1 MEADKYLPLIQD
13 EIKKLP
19 DYVNEYYLGTNH
31 AVTTTYQYLTEIRRF
46 FDWLRISGLTTATD
60 NREITTKTLEKLRR
74 NDIMLYI
81 DHLRHTTNAQG
92 HLNSPTS
99 INRSINA
106 LRSLF
111 KFLTVTADINDGEPY
126 FYRNVMAKIDSLN
139 DTKTLNYRAHTL
151 AAHMY
156 RGQMKFDFINFIENG
171 YPKKCDKRA
180 LPAFKVNK
188 ERDIAIIAL
197 ILGTG
202 VRVSEAA
209 NVNLAD
215 LNIKQQLLDVVRKGG
230 QKDAVPI
237 APWAIEYVQSY
248 LAIRAQRY
256 HALKKDTA
264 CFLTVYHGQTRRM
277 TANAIERM
285 VKKYS
290 TAFGHPLT
298 PHKLRH
304 TLASEMYEVTK
315 DQVLVAQQL
324 GQKGT
329 SATDLYTH
337 VDQNQQRAALDEIS
351 EQDQHQWTTTQ
362 PTRKNLV
369 GIFCAIKFVLKQAET
384 MTYPSNIISFRLSA
398 KMLFC
403 PLNGY
408 QQQYRKTLLIKES
421 Y

>member
-1 MEADKYLPLIQD
+1 MESDKYLSLIQQ
-13 EIKKLP
+13 ELAQLP

-46 FDWLRISGLTTATD
+46 FNWLRASGLSEADNNNKIQTD
-60 NREITTKTLEKLRR
+60 ELAKLRR

-81 DHLRHTTNAQG
+81 DHLSHTTNTQG

-111 KFLTVTADINDGEPY
+111 KYLTVTADVNDGEPY
-126 FYRNVMAKIDSLN
+126 FYRNVMLKIDSLN

-151 AAHMY
+151 ASHMY
-156 RGQMKFDFINFIENG
+156 RGEMKFDFIDFISNR
-171 YPKKCDKRA
+171 YPQMCDKRA
-180 LPAFKVNK
+180 LPAYKINK
-188 ERDIAIIAL
+188 ERDIAIITL

-215 LNIKQQLLDVVRKGG
+215 LNLKQNLLDVVRKGG
-230 QKDAVPI
+230 QKDSVPI
-237 APWAIEYVQSY
+237 APWAMQYIKAY
-248 LAIRAQRY
+248 LEIRAKRY

-264 CFLTVYHGQTRRM
+264 LFLTVYHGETRRM
-277 TANAIERM
+277 TANAIEKM

-304 TLASEMYEVTK
+304 TLASEMYNITK

-337 VDQNQQRAALDEIS
+337 VDQRKQREALDEIS
-351 EQDQHQWTTTQ
+351 NHPE
-362 PTRKNLV
+362 
-369 GIFCAIKFVLKQAET
+369 
-384 MTYPSNIISFRLSA
+384 
-398 KMLFC
+398 
-403 PLNGY
+403 
-408 QQQYRKTLLIKES
+408 KE
-421 Y
+421 

>member
-1 MEADKYLPLIQD
+1 MEADKYLPLIQ
-13 EIKKLP
+13 EELKKLP

-46 FDWLRISGLTTATD
+46 FNWLRVSGLSTAEKNTA
-60 NREITTKTLEKLRR
+60 ISTKTLEKLRR
-74 NDIMLYI
+74 SDIMLYI

-92 HLNSPTS
+92 RLNSPTS

-111 KFLTVTADINDGEPY
+111 KFLTVTADVNDGEPY

-156 RGQMKFDFINFIENG
+156 RGQMKFDFIDFIKNG
-171 YPKKCDKRA
+171 YPQKCDKRA

-209 NVNLAD
+209 NVDLAD
-215 LNIKQQLLDVVRKGG
+215 LNMKQRLLDVIRKGG
-230 QKDAVPI
+230 QKDSVPI
-237 APWAIEYVQSY
+237 APWAIQYIQDY
-248 LAIRAQRY
+248 LSIRAQRY

-264 CFLTVYHGQTRRM
+264 FFLTVYHGQTRRM

-337 VDQNQQRAALDEIS
+337 VDQNQQRAALNKIS
-351 EQDQHQWTTTQ
+351 NHDQ
-362 PTRKNLV
+362 N
-369 GIFCAIKFVLKQAET
+369 E
-384 MTYPSNIISFRLSA
+384 
-398 KMLFC
+398 
-403 PLNGY
+403 
-408 QQQYRKTLLIKES
+408 
-421 Y
+421 

>member
-1 MEADKYLPLIQD
+1 MEADKYLNLIQD
-13 EIKKLP
+13 ELKKLP

-31 AVTTTYQYLTEIRRF
+31 AVTTAYQYLTEIRRF
-46 FDWLRISGLTTATD
+46 FDWLRISGLCDAKS
-60 NREITTKTLEKLRR
+60 NREISTKVLERLRR

-81 DHLRHTTNAQG
+81 DHLKHTQNSQG

-111 KFLTVTADINDGEPY
+111 KFLTVTADVNDGEPY

-139 DTKTLNYRAHTL
+139 DTKTLNFRAHTL

-156 RGQMKFDFINFIENG
+156 RGQMKFDFINFINNT
-171 YPKKCDKRA
+171 YPQKCDKRA
-180 LPAFKVNK
+180 LPAFKRNK

-209 NVNLAD
+209 NTNLAD
-215 LNIKQQLLDVVRKGG
+215 LNIKEGLLDVVRKGG
-230 QKDAVPI
+230 QKDSVPI
-237 APWAIEYVQSY
+237 APWATQYIKDY
-248 LAIRAQRY
+248 LQIRAQRY

-264 CFLTVYHGQTRRM
+264 LFLTVYHSSTRRM
-277 TANAIERM
+277 TANSIERM

-337 VDQNQQRAALDEIS
+337 VDQYQQKAALKEIS
-351 EQDQHQWTTTQ
+351 DEEIN
-362 PTRKNLV
+362 K
-369 GIFCAIKFVLKQAET
+369 
-384 MTYPSNIISFRLSA
+384 
-398 KMLFC
+398 
-403 PLNGY
+403 
-408 QQQYRKTLLIKES
+408 
-421 Y
+421 

>member
-1 MEADKYLPLIQD
+1 MEADKYLNLIQD
-13 EIKKLP
+13 ELKKLP

-31 AVTTTYQYLTEIRRF
+31 AVTTAYQYLTEIRRF
-46 FDWLRISGLTTATD
+46 FDWLRISGLCDAKS
-60 NREITTKTLEKLRR
+60 NREISTKVLERLRR

-81 DHLRHTTNAQG
+81 DHLKHTQNSQG

-111 KFLTVTADINDGEPY
+111 KFLTVTADVNDGEPY

-156 RGQMKFDFINFIENG
+156 RGQMKFDFINFINNT
-171 YPKKCDKRA
+171 YPQKCDKRA
-180 LPAFKVNK
+180 LPAFKRNK

-209 NVNLAD
+209 NTNLAD
-215 LNIKQQLLDVVRKGG
+215 LNIKEGLLDVVRKGG
-230 QKDAVPI
+230 QKDSVPI
-237 APWAIEYVQSY
+237 APWATQYIKDY
-248 LAIRAQRY
+248 LQIRAQRY

-264 CFLTVYHGQTRRM
+264 LFLTVYHSSTRRM
-277 TANAIERM
+277 TANSIERM

-337 VDQNQQRAALDEIS
+337 VDQYQQKAALKEIS
-351 EQDQHQWTTTQ
+351 DEEIN
-362 PTRKNLV
+362 K
-369 GIFCAIKFVLKQAET
+369 
-384 MTYPSNIISFRLSA
+384 
-398 KMLFC
+398 
-403 PLNGY
+403 
-408 QQQYRKTLLIKES
+408 
-421 Y
+421 

>member
-1 MEADKYLPLIQD
+1 MEADKYLKLIQ
-13 EIKKLP
+13 EELNNLP

-46 FDWLRISGLTTATD
+46 FDWLRASGLVDATANKD
-60 NREITTKTLEKLRR
+60 LPVKALESLRR
-74 NDIMLYI
+74 NDVMLYI
-81 DHLRHTTNAQG
+81 DHLQHTTNAQG
-92 HLNSPTS
+92 RLNSPTS

-106 LRSLF
+106 LRSLY
-111 KFLTVTADINDGEPY
+111 KFLTITADNNNGEPY
-126 FYRNVMAKIDSLN
+126 FDRNVMLKIDSLN

-151 AAHMY
+151 ASHMY
-156 RGQMKFDFINFIENG
+156 RGQMKFDFINFIENE
-171 YPKKCDKRA
+171 YPHKCDKRA
-180 LPAFKVNK
+180 LPAYKVNK

-215 LNIKQQLLDVVRKGG
+215 LNLNQQLLDVTRKGG
-230 QKDAVPI
+230 QQDSVPI
-237 APWAIEYVQSY
+237 APWAISYVQNY
-248 LAIRAQRY
+248 QEIRAQRY

-264 CFLTVYHGQTRRM
+264 FFLTLYHNETRRM
-277 TANAIERM
+277 TANAIEKM

-337 VDQNQQRAALDEIS
+337 VDQRQQKQALSEIS
-351 EQDQHQWTTTQ
+351 AH
-362 PTRKNLV
+362 
-369 GIFCAIKFVLKQAET
+369 
-384 MTYPSNIISFRLSA
+384 SA
-398 KMLFC
+398 KNHL
-403 PLNGY
+403 PETEP
-408 QQQYRKTLLIKES
+408 KSE
-421 Y
+421 

>member
-1 MEADKYLPLIQD
+1 MEADKYLPLIQ
-13 EIKKLP
+13 EELKKLP

-46 FDWLRISGLTTATD
+46 FNWLRVSGLSTAEENTA
-60 NREITTKTLEKLRR
+60 ISTKTLEKLRR
-74 NDIMLYI
+74 SDIMLYI

-92 HLNSPTS
+92 RLNSPTS

-111 KFLTVTADINDGEPY
+111 KFLTVTADVNDGEPY

-156 RGQMKFDFINFIENG
+156 RGQMKFDFIDFIKNG
-171 YPKKCDKRA
+171 YPQKCDKRA

-209 NVNLAD
+209 NVDLAD
-215 LNIKQQLLDVVRKGG
+215 LNMKQRLLDVIRKGG
-230 QKDAVPI
+230 QKDSVPI
-237 APWAIEYVQSY
+237 APWAIQYIQDY
-248 LAIRAQRY
+248 LTIRAQRY

-264 CFLTVYHGQTRRM
+264 FFLTVYHGQTRRM

-337 VDQNQQRAALDEIS
+337 VDQNQQRAALNKIS
-351 EQDQHQWTTTQ
+351 NHDQN
-362 PTRKNLV
+362 K
-369 GIFCAIKFVLKQAET
+369 
-384 MTYPSNIISFRLSA
+384 
-398 KMLFC
+398 
-403 PLNGY
+403 
-408 QQQYRKTLLIKES
+408 
-421 Y
+421 

>member
-1 MEADKYLPLIQD
+1 MEADKYLPLIQ
-13 EIKKLP
+13 EELKKLP

-46 FDWLRISGLTTATD
+46 FNWLRVSGLSTAEENTA
-60 NREITTKTLEKLRR
+60 ISTKTLEKLRR
-74 NDIMLYI
+74 SDIMLYI

-92 HLNSPTS
+92 RLNSPTS

-111 KFLTVTADINDGEPY
+111 KFLTVTADVNDGEPY

-156 RGQMKFDFINFIENG
+156 RGQMKFDFIDFIKNG
-171 YPKKCDKRA
+171 YPQKCDKRA

-209 NVNLAD
+209 NVDLAD
-215 LNIKQQLLDVVRKGG
+215 LNMKQRLLDVIRKGG
-230 QKDAVPI
+230 QKDSVPI
-237 APWAIEYVQSY
+237 APWAIQYIQDY
-248 LAIRAQRY
+248 LTIRAQRY

-264 CFLTVYHGQTRRM
+264 FFLTVYHGQTRRM

-337 VDQNQQRAALDEIS
+337 VDQNQQRAALNKIS
-351 EQDQHQWTTTQ
+351 NHDQ
-362 PTRKNLV
+362 N
-369 GIFCAIKFVLKQAET
+369 E
-384 MTYPSNIISFRLSA
+384 
-398 KMLFC
+398 
-403 PLNGY
+403 
-408 QQQYRKTLLIKES
+408 
-421 Y
+421 

>member
-1 MEADKYLPLIQD
+1 MEADKYLNLIQD
-13 EIKKLP
+13 ELKKLP

-31 AVTTTYQYLTEIRRF
+31 AVTTAYQYLTEIRRF
-46 FDWLRISGLTTATD
+46 FDWLRISGLCDAKS
-60 NREITTKTLEKLRR
+60 NREISTKVLERLRR

-81 DHLRHTTNAQG
+81 DHLKHTQNSQG

-111 KFLTVTADINDGEPY
+111 KFLTVTADVNDGEPY

-156 RGQMKFDFINFIENG
+156 RGQMKFDFINFINNT
-171 YPKKCDKRA
+171 YPQKCDKRA
-180 LPAFKVNK
+180 LPAFKRNK

-209 NVNLAD
+209 NTNLSD
-215 LNIKQQLLDVVRKGG
+215 LNIKEGLLDVVRKGG
-230 QKDAVPI
+230 QKDSVPI
-237 APWAIEYVQSY
+237 APWATQYIKDY
-248 LAIRAQRY
+248 LQIRAQRY

-264 CFLTVYHGQTRRM
+264 LFLTVYHSSTRRM
-277 TANAIERM
+277 TANSIERM

-337 VDQNQQRAALDEIS
+337 VDQYQQKAALKEIS
-351 EQDQHQWTTTQ
+351 DEEIN
-362 PTRKNLV
+362 K
-369 GIFCAIKFVLKQAET
+369 
-384 MTYPSNIISFRLSA
+384 
-398 KMLFC
+398 
-403 PLNGY
+403 
-408 QQQYRKTLLIKES
+408 
-421 Y
+421 

>member
-1 MEADKYLPLIQD
+1 MESDKYLSLIQQ
-13 EIKKLP
+13 ELAQLP
-19 DYVNEYYLGTNH
+19 DYVNDYYLGTNH

-46 FDWLRISGLTTATD
+46 FNWLRASGLSEANNNTEIQTD
-60 NREITTKTLEKLRR
+60 ELAKLRR

-81 DHLRHTTNAQG
+81 DHLSHTTNAQG

-111 KFLTVTADINDGEPY
+111 KYLTVTADVNDGEPY
-126 FYRNVMAKIDSLN
+126 FYRNVMLKIDSLN

-151 AAHMY
+151 ASHMY
-156 RGQMKFDFINFIENG
+156 RGEMKFDFIDFISNQ
-171 YPKKCDKRA
+171 YPQMCDKRA
-180 LPAFKVNK
+180 LPAYKVNK
-188 ERDIAIIAL
+188 ERDIAIITL

-215 LNIKQQLLDVVRKGG
+215 LNLKQSLLDVVRKGG
-230 QKDAVPI
+230 QKDSVPI
-237 APWAIEYVQSY
+237 APWAVQYIKAY
-248 LAIRAQRY
+248 LEIRAKRY

-264 CFLTVYHGQTRRM
+264 FFLTLYHGETRRM
-277 TANAIERM
+277 TANAIEKM

-304 TLASEMYEVTK
+304 TLASEMYNVTK

-337 VDQNQQRAALDEIS
+337 VDQKKQRQALDEIS
-351 EQDQHQWTTTQ
+351 EH
-362 PTRKNLV
+362 PEK
-369 GIFCAIKFVLKQAET
+369 
-384 MTYPSNIISFRLSA
+384 
-398 KMLFC
+398 
-403 PLNGY
+403 
-408 QQQYRKTLLIKES
+408 
-421 Y
+421 